1 VQLEL
6 SQRWLHYGVVS
17 VNGVALTTYSFSF
30 YFSLSL
36 FPPFSVISTPYTLQ
50 IRKEGRQFIL
60 MLNLILIL
68 LIIIFSINFFF
79 QFHPSILGWLGIEFH
94 DFFRLFSIRISRS
107 HGLGHRFDKFT
118 EVYYDLFFFV
128 FFVN

>member
-1 VQLEL
+1 M
-6 SQRWLHYGVVS
+6 
-17 VNGVALTTYSFSF
+17 
-30 YFSLSL
+30 
-36 FPPFSVISTPYTLQ
+36 ISTPYTLQ

-118 EVYYDLFFFV
+118 EVYYDLFFLSFLLIDFFSISSIYIELFV
-128 FFVN
+128 TWASYFIFYDFPFIRLC